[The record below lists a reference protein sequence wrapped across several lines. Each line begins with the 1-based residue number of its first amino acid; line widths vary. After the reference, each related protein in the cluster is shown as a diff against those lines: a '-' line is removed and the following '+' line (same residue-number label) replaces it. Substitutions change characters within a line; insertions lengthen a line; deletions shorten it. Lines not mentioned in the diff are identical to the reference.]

1 MRGQFA
7 ANPWITCSQSQG
19 SPQPIRRQLAG
30 KHKTACSQ
38 SLGNT
43 CSQSQDTYF
52 HPVTGHPA
60 AGNRLHVPSPTGA
73 RTACSQSQ
81 DTYLQP
87 VTGHPAA
94 GNRLHVPS
102 PTGTRTACSQSQDT
116 YFHPVTGHPAAV
128 NRLHV
133 PSPTG
138 TRTACSQSQ
147 DTYFHPVTGHSATVN
162 SCHIA
167 NCGRNEVQDKSHILT
182 QQTVGGTRYKTN
194 HTSQSCG
201 QRRQNR
207 TTHSGNCIY

>member
-1 MRGQFA
+1 MNNVQPMRGQFA

-30 KHKTACSQ
+30 KQKTACSQ

-43 CSQSQDTYF
+43 CSQSQDTY
-52 HPVTGHPA
+52 
-60 AGNRLHVPSPTGA
+60 
-73 RTACSQSQ
+73 
-81 DTYLQP
+81 LQ
-87 VTGHPAA
+87 
-94 GNRLHVPS
+94 
-102 PTGTRTACSQSQDT
+102 
-116 YFHPVTGHPAAV
+116 PVTGHPAAV

-162 SCHIA
+162 SCHTA

-194 HTSQSCG
+194 HTSSHSKLWEERGTRQTTHRKAAANGARIEQRTAETVYIRNNKSCG
-201 QRRQNR
+201 S
-207 TTHSGNCIY
+207 TTTTTTKWSQPQVVRVSK

>member
-43 CSQSQDTYF
+43 CSQSQDTY
-52 HPVTGHPA
+52 
-60 AGNRLHVPSPTGA
+60 
-73 RTACSQSQ
+73 
-81 DTYLQP
+81 LQ
-87 VTGHPAA
+87 
-94 GNRLHVPS
+94 
-102 PTGTRTACSQSQDT
+102 
-116 YFHPVTGHPAAV
+116 PVTGHPAAV

-162 SCHIA
+162 SCHTA
-167 NCGRNEVQDKSHILT
+167 NCGRNEVQDKSHILTQQTVGGTRYKTNHTSSHSKLWEERGTRQITHPHTANCGRNEVQDKPHILT